1 MTADPTTLAC
11 RALCSGPIPPSLPS
25 RSLLNETFVEY
36 AVRASLIDAVDKR
49 VLVQLRDSKQ
59 FIGDLRSFDQVPEC
73 ANGRWE
79 VTARAISLLL
89 VQ

>member
-1 MTADPTTLAC
+1 MSADQSTLAS
-11 RALCSGPIPPSLPS
+11 RSVPFPDSPP

-59 FIGDLRSFDQVPEC
+59 FIGDLRSFDQVDSAC
-73 ANGRWE
+73 
-79 VTARAISLLL
+79 
-89 VQ
+89 

>member
-1 MTADPTTLAC
+1 MAPVTRTLASLARTLS
-11 RALCSGPIPPSLPS
+11 RAAPSFALVC

-59 FIGDLRSFDQVPEC
+59 FIGDLRSFDQV
-73 ANGRWE
+73 
-79 VTARAISLLL
+79 TL
-89 VQ
+89 VG